1 MKLPNGRNE
10 KPHLSST
17 FLKNAQYDS
26 AYTVYVLSCFI
37 CPWLL
42 VCSWDWYI
50 EQIYN
55 FFYVLCINH
64 DSGNLKMICA
74 MYQLWFWKFENEC
87 CCLGV
92 IALEQ
97 TRRKICSDRST
108 GHSRRTQW
116 AQVNVQI
123 AMWFQEKKKQ
133 VIRVSVTIRN
143 IIIRQD
149 ALTWLARADD
159 GTSIILI
166 FLLLFH
172 LAKQFALWFFSSSF
186 CVWKVDWPGSALD
199 PRWRLAIR
207 RCQSDASSCANSSI
221 RSQMG

>member
-1 MKLPNGRNE
+1 MSLLGTMIKEWGISSLFPSCSHDWWSPSVALLSHGPGIILILAVPGSKANMKLPNGRNE

-143 IIIRQD
+143 IIITQD

-159 GTSIILI
+159 GTWV
-166 FLLLFH
+166 LF
-172 LAKQFALWFFSSSF
+172 
-186 CVWKVDWPGSALD
+186 
-199 PRWRLAIR
+199 
-207 RCQSDASSCANSSI
+207 
-221 RSQMG
+221 